1 MPVAAETL
9 AAALAAGVTIDPAD
23 CSTMAEVRAGVDALD
38 EAIVTLLAR
47 RFRFMDA
54 AARIKPER
62 GQVRD
67 EPRKAAVI
75 ELARAVAER
84 EGAPADLIA
93 ALYEQLVE
101 ISISYELSRFDA
113 R

>member
-1 MPVAAETL
+1 MAAETL
-9 AAALAAGVTIDPAD
+9 AAALTAGLTGDPAG
-23 CSTMAEVRAGVDALD
+23 CSTMAEVRAGVDVLD
-38 EAIVTLLAR
+38 RAIVTLLAR

-67 EPRKAAVI
+67 EPRKAAVVAH
-75 ELARAVAER
+75 ARSVAER

-93 ALYEQLVE
+93 VLYEQLVE
-101 ISISYELSRFDA
+101 SSIGYELSRFDA